1 MIEFK
6 GLKASLFMYHGNPK
20 VSIYGNGA
28 YPITTYPVEELRNSY
43 FTRLTCNNISKL
55 REETW
60 EIEALAMFL
69 AESAVLK
76 PFVDKIIEGG
86 HDD

>member
-1 MIEFK
+1 MIKFK
-6 GLKASLFMYHGNPK
+6 GFKANLSMYRGSRN

-60 EIEALAMFL
+60 EIEALATFL
-69 AESAVLK
+69 AESEVLK